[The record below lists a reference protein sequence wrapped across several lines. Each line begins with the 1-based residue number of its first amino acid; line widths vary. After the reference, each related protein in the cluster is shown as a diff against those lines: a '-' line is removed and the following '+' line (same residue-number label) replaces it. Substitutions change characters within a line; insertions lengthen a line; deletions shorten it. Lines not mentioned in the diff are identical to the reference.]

1 MSEEFSL
8 ATLAKIA
15 GAVNAGRLDLR
26 GSSDELGL
34 LQQLR
39 VFDGFLVVTHV

>member
-15 GAVNAGRLDLR
+15 EAVNTGRFDLW
-26 GSSDELGL
+26 GSSDELGM
-34 LQQLR
+34 LQQLG

>member
-8 ATLAKIA
+8 ATLAEIPEE
-15 GAVNAGRLDLR
+15 VNMGRLDLR
-26 GSSDELGL
+26 GSLDEAGV
-34 LQQLR
+34 LQQLG